1 MSLSLSVSLPL
12 DVVLYIFKY
21 IRDPAF
27 AYRQGKWIQR
37 ILETDER
44 RAKIQSIP
52 IPFQVKLI
60 NHHFAYVSLCILS
73 NNRHNINNRYN
84 KNKYIKKFYQIMVG
98 DQEDMRLGKSKVVVN
113 VLTKNP
119 RDSFAVKEVVFRDIN
134 KRDTYTPVFKD
145 CTSICF
151 YPLTL
156 FY

>member
-21 IRDPAF
+21 IRDPVF
-27 AYRQGKWIQR
+27 AYRRGKWIQR

-73 NNRHNINNRYN
+73 NNLDNRYN

-98 DQEDMRLGKSKVVVN
+98 DDEYMRYGKSKVVVN

-119 RDSFAVKEVVFRDIN
+119 RDSFAVKEMVFLDVN
-134 KRDTYTPVFKD
+134 KRDTYSPVFKD

-151 YPLTL
+151 YPLTM